1 MRSSKPVTYFETFAV
16 SIPFYTPP
24 QLALPT
30 YRFRFTLSKHLPNF
44 VFSIATARG
53 SCWCSDIGETIS
65 NEQPNLLIQNHTS
78 ITLPNNFHFIRKI
91 LGPSRRL
98 CLFLGFTRLLSKSNQ
113 VHSLSSNLC
122 LVHPSVNFVHYSS
135 SSNISPI

>member
-30 YRFRFTLSKHLPNF
+30 YRFRFTLLKHFPNF

-78 ITLPNNFHFIRKI
+78 ITLPKNSHSEQCIRNILQNLYPDVFYFHNDFFLKEIFVSTALIFNTALNNLDF
-91 LGPSRRL
+91 
-98 CLFLGFTRLLSKSNQ
+98 
-113 VHSLSSNLC
+113 
-122 LVHPSVNFVHYSS
+122 
-135 SSNISPI
+135 